1 MTETF
6 LELMNFSDL
15 TIPCERPTMEI
26 NGGIYCDPVNPAD
39 WIVYTNCPMGC
50 EGVRFY
56 CTECKDRML
65 SSKILVICVTCK
77 AKYGDISPYKRIE
90 PLR

>member
-1 MTETF
+1 MTQTF
-6 LELMNFSDL
+6 LEFVKTNELE
-15 TIPCERPTMEI
+15 IICERPAMEI
-26 NGGIYCDPVNPAD
+26 NGGIYCDPANPAD
-39 WIVYTNCPMGC
+39 WIVYTNCPRGC

-65 SSKILVICVTCK
+65 SSHVMVVCVTCK
-77 AKYGDISPYKRIE
+77 ANYGDIAPYKRIE